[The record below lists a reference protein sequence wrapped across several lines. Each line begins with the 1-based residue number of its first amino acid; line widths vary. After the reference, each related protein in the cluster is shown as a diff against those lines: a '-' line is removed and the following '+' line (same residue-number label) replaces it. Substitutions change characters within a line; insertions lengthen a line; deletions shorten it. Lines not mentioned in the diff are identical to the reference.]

1 MGRIN
6 SFGAGNGGSSYARS
20 RKSGP
25 DFSSTKIQ
33 SQVVY
38 QTGGNSF
45 ANRNIRRRAYASNQ
59 NVVFCINQLYGVGNL
74 PSRAT
79 YDSSTMCTPYAWPP
93 VPPTPVCV
101 YTTIPGAGL
110 AIDFNNYNLGPIS
123 DANTTTLQVPGS
135 PLTQWSG
142 GTYGSYFT
150 NDSTDREEIAQ
161 HPYCATD
168 KAWKLTDV
176 YSSTGPGSPF
186 SPYTVFENGY
196 ASETDFKAAL
206 NEKRVITTLSFASE
220 QPANG
225 NGNSTSINIYNGSY
239 NGDDRTGF
247 NVYLTQTASGIEI
260 SSYTYIEG
268 QFYLVTFNQKYAY
281 ETCHSLTI
289 SATYDV
295 NDSSKDVFLYSIN
308 GGTPVEILSWPNVWR
323 DDNGFTRSYGT
334 RLKFSANN
342 THPNNTAFFIDDIN
356 VNVQECVFTTSQ
368 TSQAT
373 SSASSGQV
381 VSAAPPA
388 PIVTITPAGTSLPP
402 I

>member
-45 ANRNIRRRAYASNQ
+45 SNRNIRRRAYASNQ

-79 YDSSTMCTPYAWPP
+79 HDSSTMCTPYAWPP

-123 DANTTTLQVPGS
+123 DLDTTTLQVPGS
-135 PLTQWSG
+135 ALTQWSG
-142 GTYGSYFT
+142 GTYPSYFT
-150 NDSTDREEIAQ
+150 NDSGDREEIAQ

-168 KAWKLTDV
+168 KAWKLTQV
-176 YSSTGPGSPF
+176 HPSPGQGSPF
-186 SPYTVFENGY
+186 SPYTVFENNIG
-196 ASETDFKAAL
+196 SEADFIQAL

-220 QPANG
+220 QPGNG
-225 NGNSTSINIYNGSY
+225 NGNYTSVNIYSGSY
-239 NGDDRTGF
+239 KGDDRTGF
-247 NVYLTQTASGIEI
+247 NVYLTQTATGIEI
-260 SSYTYIEG
+260 SSYTYTEG
-268 QFYLVTFNQKYAY
+268 QFFLVTFVQKFAY
-281 ETCHSLTI
+281 ETCHTLTI

-342 THPNNTAFFIDDIN
+342 THPNNSAFFIDDIN
-356 VNVQECVFTTSQ
+356 TNVQECVFTTSQ
-368 TSQAT
+368 TT
-373 SSASSGQV
+373 SSPSSGQV
-381 VSAAPPA
+381 TSAAPPA
-388 PIVTITPAGTSLPP
+388 PIVTITPVGTSIPP
-402 I
+402 F

>member
-1 MGRIN
+1 MSRRIN
-6 SFGAGNGGSSYARS
+6 SFGAGNNGSSYSRS

-25 DFSSTKIQ
+25 DFSTTKIQ

-45 ANRNIRRRAYASNQ
+45 SNRNIRRRAYASNQ
-59 NVVFCINQLYGVGNL
+59 NMVFCINQLNGVGNL

-110 AIDFNNYNLGPIS
+110 AVNFDNYNLGPIS

-135 PLTQWSG
+135 ALTQWSG

-150 NDSTDREEIAQ
+150 NDSTDREDIAQ

-168 KAWKLTDV
+168 KAWKLTEV
-176 YSSTGPGSPF
+176 YSSSGSGSPF

-196 ASETDFKAAL
+196 GNEADFISGL

-220 QPANG
+220 QPAGG
-225 NGNSTSINIYNGSY
+225 NGNATSINIYSGSY

-247 NVYLTQTASGIEI
+247 NVYLTQTTIGIEI

-268 QFYLVTFNQKYAY
+268 QFYLVTFIEKFAY

-308 GGTPVEILSWPNVWR
+308 GGPTVDILSWPNVWR
-323 DDNGFTRSYGT
+323 DDNGFARSYGT

-342 THPNNTAFFIDDIN
+342 THPNSTAFFIDDIN

-368 TSQAT
+368 SI
-373 SSASSGQV
+373 SSSNPSIAASPLV
-381 VSAAPPA
+381 
-388 PIVTITPAGTSLPP
+388 PIVTIKPMGTSIPP

>member
-1 MGRIN
+1 
-6 SFGAGNGGSSYARS
+6 
-20 RKSGP
+20 
-25 DFSSTKIQ
+25 
-33 SQVVY
+33 
-38 QTGGNSF
+38 
-45 ANRNIRRRAYASNQ
+45 
-59 NVVFCINQLYGVGNL
+59 
-74 PSRAT
+74 
-79 YDSSTMCTPYAWPP
+79 
-93 VPPTPVCV
+93 V

-176 YSSTGPGSPF
+176 YSSSGPGSPF

-356 VNVQECVFTTSQ
+356 VNVQECVFTTNQ

-373 SSASSGQV
+373 SSASSGQD

>member
-45 ANRNIRRRAYASNQ
+45 SNRNIRRRAYASNQ

-79 YDSSTMCTPYAWPP
+79 HDSSTMCTPYAWPP

-123 DANTTTLQVPGS
+123 DYDTTTLQVPGS

-150 NDSTDREEIAQ
+150 NDSGDREEIAQ

-168 KAWKLTDV
+168 KAWKLTQV
-176 YSSTGPGSPF
+176 HPSPGQGSPF
-186 SPYTVFENGY
+186 SPYTAFENSYGSE
-196 ASETDFKAAL
+196 ASFKTAL

-220 QPANG
+220 QPG
-225 NGNSTSINIYNGSY
+225 NGNFTSVNIYNGSY

-247 NVYLTQTASGIEI
+247 NVYLTQTATGIEI
-260 SSYTYIEG
+260 SSYTYTGG
-268 QFYLVTFNQKYAY
+268 QFYLVTFNQKFAY

-342 THPNNTAFFIDDIN
+342 THPNNSAFFIDDIN
-356 VNVQECVFTTSQ
+356 ANVQECVFT

-388 PIVTITPAGTSLPP
+388 PLVTITPVGTTLPP